1 VGFVAFFAAA
11 TLLRD
16 VDPDMSGKI
25 SFEEFVRL
33 LNKSRS
39 EQRRRGFYRN
49 TLCCEFVPRFLPRS
63 HTV

>member
-1 VGFVAFFAAA
+1 MSSGLGRLSVVTTLGFAFVAAFAAA

-39 EQRRRGFYRN
+39 
-49 TLCCEFVPRFLPRS
+49 T
-63 HTV
+63 